1 MLKHNDGAISRD
13 VLVLAL
19 VLDALV
25 ALGYLGYS
33 AVLVT
38 LACTSLSGW
47 KAIVALS
54 VGVALFLRSLL
65 HGGLFNTASSVVN
78 TGTDKGKA

>member
-1 MLKHNDGAISRD
+1 MIKQNDGAVPRD
-13 VLVLAL
+13 VMAMAL
-19 VLDALV
+19 ILDALI

-47 KAIVALS
+47 KAIVALFL
-54 VGVALFLRSLL
+54 GVALFLRSFS
-65 HGGLFNTASSVVN
+65 HQGLFNTLSSII
-78 TGTDKGKA
+78 GKD